1 MVEKICFCVTLAQ
14 KGEMMEQPIPHLPKP
29 SENMPPDHL
38 LFVPDRAMRTHYFLN
53 PGSYEDYPLY
63 TNGIEEAFRNSSTL
77 YHSYHARHG
86 LLVWLISG
94 EVSYRIEKK
103 NYLVLPRQPLFIP
116 PGTEYYFE
124 TTKIAGYHK
133 FVAFFQ
139 GVNLPSILE
148 TLKLNHPIQLSL
160 SQMDSLTRMLRLLRI
175 LIRRR
180 PQGHIMRNGG
190 VTMELLMILSDAIP
204 RPQEKSL
211 FLRLACEKLSGN
223 FEHPES
229 IASIAW
235 TLGMNERTFSRL
247 FRTQMNQSPH
257 SYRMRCRMEAACE
270 LLTQTGVSVKE
281 IAFQLGFCNSFYFC
295 NQFRRIHGVTP
306 TQFRRRK
313 RFPDR

>member
-1 MVEKICFCVTLAQ
+1 M
-14 KGEMMEQPIPHLPKP
+14 
-29 SENMPPDHL
+29 
-38 LFVPDRAMRTHYFLN
+38 
-53 PGSYEDYPLY
+53 
-63 TNGIEEAFRNSSTL
+63 
-77 YHSYHARHG
+77 
-86 LLVWLISG
+86 VWLVSG

-103 NYLVLPRQPLFIP
+103 HYLVRPGLPLFIP
-116 PGTEYYFE
+116 PGCEYYFE
-124 TTKIAGYHK
+124 TTEQCGYQK

-148 TLKLNHPIQLSL
+148 TLKLNQPIQLSL
-160 SQMDSLTRMLRLLRI
+160 PQTDLLTRKLRLLRI

-180 PQGHIMRNGG
+180 PSGHILQNAGL
-190 VTMELLMILSDAIP
+190 TLELLMTLSEAIP

-247 FRTQMNQSPH
+247 FRAQMNQSPH
-257 SYRMRCRMEAACE
+257 RYRMQRRMEAACE
-270 LLTQTGVSVKE
+270 LLTQTGFSVKE